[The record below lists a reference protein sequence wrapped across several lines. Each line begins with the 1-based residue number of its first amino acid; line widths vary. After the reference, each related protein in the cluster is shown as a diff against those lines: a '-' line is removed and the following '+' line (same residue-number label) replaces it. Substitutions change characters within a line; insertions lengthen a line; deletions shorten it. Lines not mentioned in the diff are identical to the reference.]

1 MPRPSLLTTAVLVL
15 CSATALLAARRL
27 PKEVTEGRVL
37 YGRYCASCHGL
48 AADGRG
54 PVAPALSRSP
64 SDLRRLAERYGT
76 PLPADRIA
84 RFIDGR
90 EDVAAH
96 GAREMPVWGER
107 FRAPEPEQGGGKP
120 AIDPR
125 IVTIV
130 AYLASIQAPAA
141 SQVR

>member
-1 MPRPSLLTTAVLVL
+1 MTRPSLLPTAALIL

-37 YGRYCASCHGL
+37 YTRFCASCHGL
-48 AADGRG
+48 AGDGRG
-54 PVAPALSRSP
+54 PVAVALSRPP

-76 PLPADRIA
+76 PLPADRLA
-84 RFIDGR
+84 RFIDER

-107 FRAPEPEQGGGKP
+107 FRAPEPEQSGRKP
-120 AIDPR
+120 AVDPR
-125 IVTIV
+125 VVTIV
-130 AYLASIQAPAA
+130 AYLASIQTPAA

>member
-1 MPRPSLLTTAVLVL
+1 MARPSVLLTAVLVL
-15 CSATALLAARRL
+15 CSATVLLAVRRL

-54 PVAPALSRSP
+54 PVAPALSRPP

-76 PLPADRIA
+76 PLPAERIA

-107 FRAPEPEQGGGKP
+107 FRAPEPEQSGRKP

-125 IVTIV
+125 IVAIV
-130 AYLASIQAPAA
+130 AYLGSIQTPAA
-141 SQVR
+141 PEAR